1 MWFIRPTQERRTIL
15 LKTRWFAAAV
25 VAVMVSVC
33 SPATRAVVLY
43 DGAAGTAPESQG
55 WLAYQQLAGS
65 PTHTTAGGK
74 TTLDTNSAQGIQ
86 AGYSNYNVIVPVNPS
101 FPSLSRTDG
110 FVVSLDMKLL
120 TETHASNNRSG
131 VSLIVLA
138 NDLQGIE
145 LGFWNNEVW
154 AQSGSDFQH
163 AEGAAFDTTAAT
175 TTYDVAIQGT
185 TYQLRANGNPILS
198 GNVRNYSA
206 FGLPYNL
213 PNFVFVGD
221 DTTSA
226 QGSFEFSRLAVV
238 PEPSCLASAAALLLG
253 LTIRRR

>member
-1 MWFIRPTQERRTIL
+1 
-15 LKTRWFAAAV
+15 
-25 VAVMVSVC
+25 MVSVC
-33 SPATRAVVLY
+33 SPAARAVVLY

-55 WLAYQQLAGS
+55 WLAYQQLGGS
-65 PTHTTAGGK
+65 PTHTTASGK
-74 TTLDTNSAQGIQ
+74 TTLDTTSAQGIQ
-86 AGYSNYNVIVPVNPS
+86 AGYSNYNLVVPVNPT

-120 TETHASNNRSG
+120 SETHVSTDRSG

-138 NDLQGIE
+138 NDLQGVE
-145 LGFWNNEVW
+145 LGFWNSEVW
-154 AQSGSDFQH
+154 AQSGSDFHH
-163 AEGAAFDTTAAT
+163 AEGAAFNTTTAM

-185 TYQLRANGNPILS
+185 TYQVRANGNPILS
-198 GNVRNYSA
+198 GKLRNYSA

-226 QGSFEFSRLAVV
+226 QGSFEFARLAVV
-238 PEPSCLASAAALLLG
+238 PEPSCIAGAAMLLG
-253 LTIRRR
+253 LAIRRR